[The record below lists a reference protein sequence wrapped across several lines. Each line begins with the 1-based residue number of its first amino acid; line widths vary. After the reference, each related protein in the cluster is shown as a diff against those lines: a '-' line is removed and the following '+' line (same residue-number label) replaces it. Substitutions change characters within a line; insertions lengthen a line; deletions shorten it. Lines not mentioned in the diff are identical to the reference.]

1 MTMPRI
7 PAPAP
12 VTAPALPRRLTRRGL
27 LALAACAGA
36 APRLGLAAPA
46 TAAQVLTL
54 LQNSSWIADGS
65 IGAHR
70 VVYVFTDPNCPYC
83 NKFWAEARPWVQAGK
98 VQLRH
103 VIVGILT
110 PESPGK
116 AAALLSAPN
125 PAVALAAY
133 EGGQVEATAQA
144 LASGHPHPLSNQGLQ
159 PLSVIPAALT
169 ARLQANA
176 ALMQALGLQA
186 TPAVVWRDESGELQA
201 RTGVTPRTLNEAMG
215 PR

>member
-1 MTMPRI
+1 
-7 PAPAP
+7 
-12 VTAPALPRRLTRRGL
+12 
-27 LALAACAGA
+27 
-36 APRLGLAAPA
+36 
-46 TAAQVLTL
+46 
-54 LQNSSWIADGS
+54 
-65 IGAHR
+65 
-70 VVYVFTDPNCPYC
+70 
-83 NKFWAEARPWVQAGK
+83 
-98 VQLRH
+98 

-144 LASGHPHPLSNQGLQ
+144 LASGHPIRCRTRACSPG
-159 PLSVIPAALT
+159 VVPAALA
-169 ARLQANA
+169 ARLGQCG
-176 ALMQALGLQA
+176 LMQALGLQA
-186 TPAVVWRDESGELQA
+186 TPAVVWRDEAGELQA